1 MKNKIIIAVII
12 IQFIFNIFFYVV
24 CYSLNRHIEY
34 LEMKTYEL
42 EYAMDKLNNLLL
54 GEGGLR

>member
-1 MKNKIIIAVII
+1 MKKKIIIAIII
-12 IQFIFNIFFYVV
+12 IQFIFNVFLYVV
-24 CYSLNRHIEY
+24 CYSLNKHIEY
-34 LEMKTYEL
+34 VEAKSYEL

>member
-1 MKNKIIIAVII
+1 MKKKIIIAII
-12 IQFIFNIFFYVV
+12 VLQFIFNAFLYVV

-34 LEMKTYEL
+34 LEGKTYEL